1 VTASSALLRHCFDTD
16 SALFRDCCG
25 TASVTVE
32 SKGRQKGEAM
42 EAPREVTIYQSAN
55 RPNLL
60 MGCDREL
67 VLMVV
72 LLCAALIFSVA
83 TLWGVVVGVC
93 AWVAGV
99 ALLSRM
105 AKVDPL
111 LRQVYLRH
119 VKYGGFYP
127 AKSGLRAQAMQVG
140 KGWK

>member
-1 VTASSALLRHCFDTD
+1 
-16 SALFRDCCG
+16 
-25 TASVTVE
+25 
-32 SKGRQKGEAM
+32 M
-42 EAPREVTIYQSAN
+42 EEPREITIYQSAN

-60 MGCDREL
+60 IGCDREL
-67 VLMVV
+67 VLMVA

-83 TLWGVVVGVC
+83 TLWGVVVGVTT
-93 AWVAGV
+93 WVAAV

-105 AKVDPL
+105 AKLDPY

-127 AKSGLRAQAMQVG
+127 AKGGLRSQAMQVG

>member
-1 VTASSALLRHCFDTD
+1 
-16 SALFRDCCG
+16 
-25 TASVTVE
+25 
-32 SKGRQKGEAM
+32 M

-83 TLWGVVVGVC
+83 TLWGVVIGVC
-93 AWVAGV
+93 AWVAGA

-111 LRQVYLRH
+111 LRHVYLRH
-119 VKYGGFYP
+119 VKYGSFYP

>member
-1 VTASSALLRHCFDTD
+1 
-16 SALFRDCCG
+16 
-25 TASVTVE
+25 
-32 SKGRQKGEAM
+32 M

-83 TLWGVVVGVC
+83 TLWGVVIGVC

-105 AKVDPL
+105 AN
-111 LRQVYLRH
+111 VYLRH
-119 VKYGGFYP
+119 VKYGSFYP